1 MTYLSVLLCKI
12 LISGCAAVYMLVSF
26 DLFHSLYSVCVLIS
40 ETLFSDV
47 FICLVYLHV
56 EMQAVCCSS
65 CSYISY

>member
-1 MTYLSVLLCKI
+1 M
-12 LISGCAAVYMLVSF
+12 ISGCAAVHMLVLL
-26 DLFHSLYSVCVLIS
+26 DLFHSLYLVYVLIF